1 MARRARKPQPSSRSH
16 IRVLFVL
23 FAAIGLL
30 VATCLALC
38 SVLVWRPTLG
48 VAGQHAYGYH
58 PAPRYLAFL
67 LLGVASLPLAA
78 TAAILFLRRGD
89 LDRWRAWGLIALLC
103 TGSLIL
109 HAMAATAPK
118 ALPEA
123 ELVWPFLW
131 PNTEGAYAQFAA
143 RVGRLD
149 RFVSNYPHLLDVSPR
164 RGSPHWTHIHH
175 CQVHPPGIIVAFAA
189 ADRFYGACP
198 AANEAV
204 TRLVATRFPAAAEV
218 ASTSRLGLRHP
229 VAVSSTAALVT
240 ILLASVAPLVCY
252 LALRGILPGRAVMA
266 ACLLVALVPG
276 TYLFNPSVDQ
286 AYPTITLVLV
296 GLALRA
302 ATTRRWPWGAAFGAA
317 LYGAMF
323 LHVGFA
329 LVAVILGVGGLL
341 AWRAWKPEWGARQ
354 CAVACWPAAFGA
366 AMGFLTPAFILQLWL
381 GYPTFRVILACLRNN
396 RLFNAAMARTHWPWV
411 IVTPFEFCLSLG
423 LALGLV
429 CIVGWARELA
439 GAVWA
444 RSLRGRAALLLA
456 AVGVLA
462 LLDVLGMNR
471 GETARLWLFVT
482 PLLVVGATEWLCRDD
497 RLSLALVAAL
507 GFCQCLQLLVLRVVL
522 DPNWTSSF
530 FIGLSRQ

>member
-1 MARRARKPQPSSRSH
+1 MARRARKPQPPSRSP
-16 IRVLFVL
+16 IRALLPL
-23 FAAIGLL
+23 FAAIGLF
-30 VATCLALC
+30 VATGIALC
-38 SVLVWRPTLG
+38 WVLVLRPTLG

-58 PAPRYLAFL
+58 PAPRYRAFL

-89 LDRWRAWGLIALLC
+89 LKRWRAWGLVALLC
-103 TGSLIL
+103 MGSLTL

-123 ELVWPFLW
+123 ELLWPFLW

-204 TRLVATRFPAAAEV
+204 ARLVATRLPAAAEM
-218 ASTSRLGLRHP
+218 ASMSRLGLRHP
-229 VAVSSTAALVT
+229 VAVSFTAALAT
-240 ILLASVAPLVCY
+240 IVLASVAPLVCY
-252 LALRGILPGRAVMA
+252 LALRGILSGRAVMA

-286 AYPTITLVLV
+286 AYPAITLVLV

-329 LVAVILGVGGLL
+329 LVAVILGVCGLF

-354 CAVACWPAAFGA
+354 LVVACWPAAHGA
-366 AMGFLTPAFILQLWL
+366 AVGFLTPAFILQLWL
-381 GYPTFRVILACLRNN
+381 GYPTFRVIVACLR
-396 RLFNAAMARTHWPWV
+396 
-411 IVTPFEFCLSLG
+411 S
-423 LALGLV
+423 
-429 CIVGWARELA
+429 GWGSRWCVSWA
-439 GAVWA
+439 GSVRWW
-444 RSLRGRAALLLA
+444 RRCGRGRC
-456 AVGVLA
+456 G
-462 LLDVLGMNR
+462 R
-471 GETARLWLFVT
+471 GT
-482 PLLVVGATEWLCRDD
+482 
-497 RLSLALVAAL
+497 LSSWRRWS
-507 GFCQCLQLLVLRVVL
+507 C
-522 DPNWTSSF
+522 
-530 FIGLSRQ
+530 SRCWSC